1 VTKEN
6 SSNQKAIAGSINFMT
21 TVSTLPIDDLS
32 VTDKLLLMERLWEHL
47 SRNPSDIASP
57 NWHGEILAERE
68 AAVRGGRA
76 SFVEW
81 DAAKERLRERFK

>member
-1 VTKEN
+1 
-6 SSNQKAIAGSINFMT
+6 MT
-21 TVSTLPIDDLS
+21 TVSTLPIDALS

-68 AAVRGGRA
+68 AAVREGWA

-81 DAAKERLRERFK
+81 DAAKERLRSGLNEDPSAPRGRA